1 MRMMGWR
8 TLLAATAAFMLLSG
22 CASNPEQK
30 LPSVT
35 GETKVSVEWRSRL
48 GDGPGALHARMTVA
62 VSSDDV
68 IYAADTTGTL
78 SALTLEKGKR
88 LWETDFEQT
97 ILGGVGLDD
106 DQLYVSL
113 KEGSLVALST
123 ETGEELWR
131 AMLPSESVA
140 PAIADYTRV
149 YVQTVDGRVT
159 ALNRNDGS
167 QLWTYEAGLPVLSV
181 RGTGSPLMMDEFIVA
196 GFATGKVVALDKT
209 LGVPRWDVRLGV
221 PDGRSELERLVD
233 VDGTPSYEGQLIYAA
248 AYHGKLAALTPNGE
262 TVWEE
267 DGSSYTSPE
276 LSLGSV
282 YMALDDDVIQAY
294 DMLNGAEAW
303 QQDALKGRVLGQITA
318 TGSSLA
324 VADSSGYVHILSQL
338 DGRLT
343 GRIYLRP
350 RPLHINYPQQT
361 EATNGR
367 LARGRDFGIRST
379 LIDTDAGLLVYTNF
393 GELLLLTVE

>member
-1 MRMMGWR
+1 MRAIGI
-8 TLLAATAAFMLLSG
+8 TSVLSLAAAALLMSA
-22 CASNPEQK
+22 CASQPEK
-30 LPSVT
+30 VVPANT
-35 GETKVSVEWRSRL
+35 GETKASVEWRARL
-48 GDGPGALHARMTVA
+48 GDGPGSLHARMTVA
-62 VSSDDV
+62 VADDTV
-68 IYAADTTGTL
+68 YAADTTGRL
-78 SALTLEKGKR
+78 SSLTLEDGKR
-88 LWETDFEQT
+88 LWETDFEQP

-113 KEGSLVALST
+113 QEGSLVALAADS
-123 ETGEELWR
+123 GEELWR
-131 AMLPSESVA
+131 AMLPSESVS
-140 PAIADYTRV
+140 PAAADDRRV

-181 RGTGSPLMMDEFIVA
+181 RGTGAPTVLDQMVVV
-196 GFATGKVVALDKT
+196 GFATGKVVALDAN

-233 VDGTPSYEGQLIYAA
+233 VDGTPAYQGQLIYAA
-248 AYHGKLAALTPNGE
+248 AYHGKLAALTPAGE

-276 LSLGSV
+276 LALGSV
-282 YMALDDDVIQAY
+282 YLALDSDEIQAY

-303 QQDALKGRVLGQITA
+303 RQSELKGRVLGQVTA
-318 TGSSLA
+318 IGSSLA
-324 VADSSGYVHILSQL
+324 VADADGYVHFLSQL

-343 GRIYLRP
+343 GRIMLRP
-350 RPLHINYPQQT
+350 RPLHINYPHQT

-367 LARGRDFGIRST
+367 LGRGRDFGIRST

>member
-1 MRMMGWR
+1 MPMAAKRV
-8 TLLAATAAFMLLSG
+8 LLAASAALMLLSG
-22 CASNPEQK
+22 CASQPDKK
-30 LPSVT
+30 LPDVT
-35 GETKVSVEWRSRL
+35 GETKVSVEWRARL

-62 VSSDDV
+62 VSADDIV
-68 IYAADTTGTL
+68 YAADTSGTL
-78 SALTLEKGKR
+78 SALTLESGKR
-88 LWETDFEQT
+88 LWETSFGQS
-97 ILGGVGLDD
+97 ILGGVGLDG
-106 DQLYVSL
+106 DQLYISL
-113 KEGSLVALST
+113 MEGSLVALSA

-140 PAIADYTRV
+140 PAVADNARV

-159 ALNRNDGS
+159 ALSREDGS

-181 RGTGSPLMMDEFIVA
+181 RGTGSPLMMDQFVVA

-209 LGVPRWDVRLGV
+209 LGIPRWDVRLGV

-248 AYHGKLAALTPNGE
+248 AYHGKIAALTPNGE
-262 TVWEE
+262 TIWEE

-276 LSLGSV
+276 LALGSV
-282 YMALDDDVIQAY
+282 YLGLDNDEIQAY

-303 QQDALKGRVLGQITA
+303 HQDALKGRVLGQVTA
-318 TGSSLA
+318 TGASLA
-324 VADSSGYVHILSQL
+324 VADADGYVHILSQI

-343 GRIYLRP
+343 GRIFLRP

-367 LARGRDFGIRST
+367 LGRGRDFGIRST

-393 GELLLLTVE
+393 GELLLLTIE